1 MSATI
6 HRFPTPPAIR
16 AVESVSPVRAQAEA
30 LMRTLV
36 RDKRNARIELS
47 LIADLLDPMIA
58 RMEADN
64 AGR

>member
-1 MSATI
+1 MTATI
-6 HRFPTPPAIR
+6 HHLPVAVR
-16 AVESVSPVRAQAEA
+16 AVETVSPVRAQAEA

-58 RMEADN
+58 RMEADR
-64 AGR
+64 G

>member
-1 MSATI
+1 MTATI
-6 HRFPTPPAIR
+6 HHLPVPPIR

-64 AGR
+64 G

>member
-1 MSATI
+1 MSNV
-6 HRFPTPPAIR
+6 HYLPLPPAVR

-36 RDKRNARIELS
+36 KDTRNARIELS

>member
-1 MSATI
+1 MSNV
-6 HRFPTPPAIR
+6 HYLPLPVAIR

-58 RMEADN
+58 RMEGKDA
-64 AGR
+64 